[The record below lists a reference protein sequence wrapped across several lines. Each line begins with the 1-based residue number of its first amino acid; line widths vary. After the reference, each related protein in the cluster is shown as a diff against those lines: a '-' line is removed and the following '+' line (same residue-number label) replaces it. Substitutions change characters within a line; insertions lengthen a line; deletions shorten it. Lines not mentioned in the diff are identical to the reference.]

1 MKILGIV
8 LLIICLLVISFQIY
22 WTITNKSIEQ
32 YPYSVLKR
40 YEKFEIRNYESRLF
54 SSVKLNGNDYKRVS
68 GQGFSMLAGYIFG
81 GNEKN
86 QKISMTSP
94 VSMSLEDSMT
104 MQFMVPKEFNQGNLP
119 QPNNAKIKFVEE
131 PSKKV
136 AAIEFGGWANSEK
149 IKLYQQKLI
158 QLLEQEGIK
167 HSNKFYFLGYNAPFE
182 MLNRRNEI
190 IVEL

>member
-1 MKILGIV
+1 MKILGILILIIV
-8 LLIICLLVISFQIY
+8 LLLISFQIY
-22 WTITNKSIEQ
+22 WAISNKSIEK
-32 YPYSVLKR
+32 YPYSVVKK
-40 YEKFEIRNYESRLF
+40 YEHFEIRTYESRLF

-104 MQFMVPKEFNQGNLP
+104 MQFMVPKEFNEDNLP

-131 PSKKV
+131 PAKKV

-149 IKLYQQKLI
+149 IKLYKQKLI
-158 QLLEQEGIK
+158 QLLEQEGIT

>member
-1 MKILGIV
+1 MKLLGI
-8 LLIICLLVISFQIY
+8 LILIIILLVISFQIY
-22 WTITNKSIEQ
+22 WTISNKSIEKH
-32 YPYSVLKR
+32 PYSVVKK
-40 YEKFEIRNYESRLF
+40 YDNFEIRTYESRLF

-104 MQFMVPKEFNQGNLP
+104 MQFMVPKEFNQDNLP
-119 QPNNAKIKFVEE
+119 EPNNAKIKFVEE
-131 PSKKV
+131 PAKKV

-149 IKLYQQKLI
+149 IKLHQQKLI
-158 QLLEQEGIK
+158 QLLEKQGIT

-182 MLNRRNEI
+182 MFNRRNEI